1 VELLLGQLE
10 LLELLGLLELLLLL
24 LWGQEEVGE
33 VWLQLL
39 LLSASCFPPKQA
51 NNIGSR

>member
-1 VELLLGQLE
+1 LLVELLQE

-24 LWGQEEVGE
+24 WGQEEAGE
-33 VWLQLL
+33 EGLQL

>member
-1 VELLLGQLE
+1 VELLQGQLE
-10 LLELLGLLELLLLL
+10 LLEQLGLLLL
-24 LWGQEEVGE
+24 LWVQEEVGE
-33 VWLQLL
+33 VWLQL

>member
-10 LLELLGLLELLLLL
+10 LLELLLL
-24 LWGQEEVGE
+24 LWVQEEEGV
-33 VWLQLL
+33 VWLPQ

-51 NNIGSR
+51 NNIGSIDDA